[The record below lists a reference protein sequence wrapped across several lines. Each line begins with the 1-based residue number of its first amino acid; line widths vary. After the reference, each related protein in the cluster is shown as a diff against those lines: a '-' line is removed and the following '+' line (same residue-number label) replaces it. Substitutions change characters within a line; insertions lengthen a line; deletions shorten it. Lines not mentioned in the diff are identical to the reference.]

1 MDSFLIGIMD
11 SSSKFFL
18 FGQILPHWC
27 NSSSWVK
34 LFLTVT
40 ILPHWCNS
48 SSWVKL
54 FLTVT
59 ILPHWH
65 V

>member
-40 ILPHWCNS
+40 ILPHW
-48 SSWVKL
+48 
-54 FLTVT
+54 
-59 ILPHWH
+59 H